1 MRRSIFAPVNIA
13 VVTLVALIYSCSN
26 SGKDYKIAS
35 QVPIDKILQDEDGT
49 ISLEVEEAA
58 TYSDMSNPSD
68 NTAEWNVQ
76 VSKKGRYNVW
86 LSSYTRDSTNLDY
99 KDSVRVSI
107 MDDKGL
113 KAIPSADRII
123 HNPTDVQ
130 LPYRADSYI
139 GSVFIRD
146 TGLVSIQV
154 MSEKIIPEAKSSG
167 AEDSKL
173 VSVILTLER
182 NNSGL

>member
-1 MRRSIFAPVNIA
+1 MRGKILIPVHIA
-13 VVTLVALIYSCSN
+13 LAAFILLIYACSN
-26 SGKDYKIAS
+26 SGNDYRIGNEIP
-35 QVPIDKILQDEDGT
+35 VDKILQGEDGT
-49 ISLEVEEAA
+49 ISLPVEEAA
-58 TYSDMSNPSD
+58 TYSDLSNPSD
-68 NTAEWNVQ
+68 NTAEWNVLI
-76 VSKKGRYNVW
+76 SRKGRYNVW
-86 LSSYTRDSTNLDY
+86 LSSYTRDTTDLNY

-123 HNPTDVQ
+123 HNSTDFP

-139 GSVFIRD
+139 GSVVFRD

-154 MSEKIIPEAKSSG
+154 VSEKINSGGNSSR
-167 AEDSKL
+167 EVDSRL
-173 VSVILTLER
+173 VSVILKPER